1 MDLISRTAM
10 AEEVGQLKSII
21 KECTNTDYYKGY
33 VCALSGVEGMIA
45 QQPTIDAVPVV
56 NMAEH
61 DNEVRNRTINEFA
74 ELLYE
79 RCDAMIKDSWNSGV
93 APISWS
99 NAYADFKNDIED
111 TVENMRKGGA

>member
-1 MDLISRTAM
+1 MSDLISRTAI

-56 NMAEH
+56 RGNW
-61 DNEVRNRTINEFA
+61 
-74 ELLYE
+74 E
-79 RCDAMIKDSWNSGV
+79 RVSDSPKIYIRRCSVCSRDSYTCFSERDYNFCPWCG
-93 APISWS
+93 AKMDG
-99 NAYADFKNDIED
+99 AD
-111 TVENMRKGGA
+111 MRKGGSNE

>member
-1 MDLISRTAM
+1 MMGLISRTAI

-56 NMAEH
+56 HGEWVADDSGIYFCSE
-61 DNEVRNRTINEFA
+61 
-74 ELLYE
+74 
-79 RCDAMIKDSWNSGV
+79 CDSE
-93 APISWS
+93 
-99 NAYADFKNDIED
+99 AYWD
-111 TVENMRKGGA
+111 TDYGQQVFDWCPYCGSRMKE